1 VSFVAFG
8 LSHRTAPLDLLER
21 VSAGLT
27 ERSKLLRQLC
37 VDDAVDGAV
46 VLSTC
51 NRIEIYLDAGR
62 FHDAY
67 RVARDSLADGAGMG
81 PDEIAPHLAL
91 SYDTDTV
98 KHLFN
103 VAAGLDSA
111 VLGEHEILGQVRVAW
126 EEARRE
132 GALTTALDLLF
143 RRAVE
148 VGKQVRSDTS
158 IGRGTTSL
166 GQAAVELAG
175 RQLGGLAGRRAAVLG
190 AGAIGTTVAGALAAR
205 GVADLAVVNRGALRA
220 EALAETVGARAV
232 GLEGLGQELL
242 DADVLVTA
250 SAAPGVV
257 VELELVERIL
267 AERGGRPIVLVD
279 AGLPRNVDPAAA
291 GLAGVTLLDLDDV
304 RSYAEEGLAE
314 RARAADAAH
323 QLVEEAVARH
333 LGERV
338 ARQADPTI
346 ASLRS
351 WAEDV
356 RRTELERH
364 RSRLSGLTDRELEV
378 VEALTR
384 SLLGKLLHPPTLS
397 LKEAAATPRGD
408 RLAEA
413 AAELFRLDP

>member
-1 VSFVAFG
+1 MSFVAFG

-21 VSAGLT
+21 VSAGLA

-51 NRIEIYLDAGR
+51 NRIEVYLDAGR

-67 RVARDSLADGAGMG
+67 RVARDSLADGAGLH
-81 PDEIAPHLAL
+81 PDELAPHLAL

-111 VLGEHEILGQVRVAW
+111 VLGEHEILGQVRDAW
-126 EEARRE
+126 EGARRE
-132 GALTTALDLLF
+132 GALTPALDLLF

-158 IGRGTTSL
+158 IGRGTASL

-175 RQLGGLAGRRAAVLG
+175 RQLGGLAGRRATVLG

-220 EALAETVGARAV
+220 EALAEAVGARAV
-232 GLEGLGQELL
+232 GLDGLGRELL

-267 AERGGRPIVLVD
+267 AARGGRPIVLVD

-291 GLAGVTLLDLDDV
+291 SLTGVTLLDLDDV

-323 QLVEEAVARH
+323 DLVEEAVARH

-346 ASLRS
+346 ASMRS

-356 RRTELERH
+356 RRTELERY
-364 RSRLSGLTDRELEV
+364 RGRLSGLTDRELEV

-384 SLLGKLLHPPTLS
+384 SLLGKLLHPPTQS

-408 RLAEA
+408 RLADA